1 MFDSELRE
9 QQRQLRDIS
18 YKIQSKINLHEREL
32 AALQKKYDNAN
43 GRVEEKIDSL
53 LKNFNNDIN
62 NNVLKLK
69 KVLSEILKTYEK
81 DILQIE
87 ENILQNIN
95 EARIEFDD
103 KYNEKLNELILFK
116 GGI

>member
-53 LKNFNNDIN
+53 LK
-62 NNVLKLK
+62 KL
-69 KVLSEILKTYEK
+69 
-81 DILQIE
+81 
-87 ENILQNIN
+87 
-95 EARIEFDD
+95 
-103 KYNEKLNELILFK
+103 
-116 GGI
+116 

>member
-1 MFDSELRE
+1 MLE
-9 QQRQLRDIS
+9 
-18 YKIQSKINLHEREL
+18 
-32 AALQKKYDNAN
+32 
-43 GRVEEKIDSL
+43 
-53 LKNFNNDIN
+53 
-62 NNVLKLK
+62 LK
-69 KVLSEILKTYEK
+69 KILSKILKTYEK

-87 ENILQNIN
+87 ENILQNID